1 MTESTD
7 LCLVC
12 KGVIDDDDH
21 DNRCCCFDYDAVDS
35 FLSDSEGIL
44 E

>member
-12 KGVIDDDDH
+12 KGVIDNDDDK
-21 DNRCCCFDYDAVDS
+21 DRCRCFDYDAVDS